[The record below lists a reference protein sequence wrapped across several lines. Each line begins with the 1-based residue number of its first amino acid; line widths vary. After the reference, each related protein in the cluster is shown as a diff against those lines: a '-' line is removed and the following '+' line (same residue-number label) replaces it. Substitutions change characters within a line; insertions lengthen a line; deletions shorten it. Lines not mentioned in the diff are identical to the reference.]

1 MAAGDSIGILASAI
15 IIATF
20 IAGNISITATRVSD

>member
-1 MAAGDSIGILASAI
+1 MAAGDSVGILVSAA

-20 IAGNISITATRVSD
+20 IAGNISITVTRISD